1 MEDFIAIL
9 PELFLAFTVGGL
21 IFSEIGYYGERYR
34 LVTATAVLGLLG
46 AAIQTILATAGFGPQ
61 IKSAFSGVIWIDPLT
76 TFFRLFFIVLT
87 GLATIHV
94 TRSKEVPAER
104 KTELLAFLVAS
115 TAAYSL
121 IAASNDLVLTWV
133 AFQLSNALIY
143 FLGSFGVRNVS
154 STEASFKFLGFSMLA
169 SVLFA
174 LGVLVLF
181 AATEQTQLSLIRE
194 TLQKNPLDK
203 LSAWASFA
211 LLSSGLCFQFA
222 AFPSFTWAPD
232 VLQGVPTPISSFAA
246 TATRVGGFSAAIRI
260 WITLFSNYNETS
272 SAWTPWEALPWP
284 QILAWVAGLSLVFGS
299 VLAVRQNS
307 ARRLLG
313 SLVVSQTGFV
323 LLGLLVLDTQALG
336 ATLFSLLVE
345 LFALSGCYFVIARF
359 VDETS
364 TDQIDEWKGMLR
376 KYTGESAALIL
387 FLGCFVGI
395 PPLGG
400 FFGRFSL
407 VGAAVDHHW
416 GALAAV
422 ALFSWALSWIAISR
436 LCFALVGDFSTARV
450 AENGVATRRLWS
462 IFVSFG
468 LPLLVL
474 SIFTHPI
481 LVWVTDSLRQ
491 LK

>member
-9 PELFLAFTVGGL
+9 PEIFLAFTVGGL

-46 AAIQTILATAGFGPQ
+46 AAIQAVIATSSFGPQ

-76 TFFRLFFIVLT
+76 TFFRLFFVVLT
-87 GLATIHV
+87 SLATIHV
-94 TRSKEVPAER
+94 IGSKEIPSER

-115 TAAYSL
+115 TAAYS
-121 IAASNDLVLTWV
+121 IISASNDLVLTWV

-143 FLGSFGVRNVS
+143 FLGSFGLRNMG

-169 SVLFA
+169 SVLFS
-174 LGVLVLF
+174 LGVLILF

-194 TLQKNPLDK
+194 ALQKHPLDR
-203 LSAWASFA
+203 LTAWASFS
-211 LLSSGLCFQFA
+211 LLSLGLCFQFA

-246 TATRVGGFSAAIRI
+246 TATRAGGFAAAIRI
-260 WITLFSNYNETS
+260 WITLFSSFDEKTLF
-272 SAWTPWEALPWP
+272 WVPWETLPWP
-284 QILAWVAGLSLVFGS
+284 QILSWVAGLSLVFGS

-323 LLGLLVLDTQALG
+323 LLGLLVLDSKALG
-336 ATLFSLLVE
+336 ASLFSLLIE
-345 LFALSGCYFVIARF
+345 LFALSGCYYIIARF

-364 TDQIDEWKGMLR
+364 TDRIDEWKGMLG
-376 KYTGESAALIL
+376 KYTAESTALVL
-387 FLGCFVGI
+387 FLGCFVGV

-400 FFGRFSL
+400 FFSRFSL

-416 GALAAV
+416 GALAIV
-422 ALFSWALSWIAISR
+422 ALFSWAVSWIAVSR
-436 LCFALVGDFSTARV
+436 ICFSLVGDFSTARV
-450 AENGVATRRLWS
+450 STSSVATRRVWPVF
-462 IFVSFG
+462 ISFG